1 MEETSDPFQDLKGQ
15 PDQPRPIINNEVSDE
30 NHGQHEPGGSSEYS
44 DTDDEEDDEEVHGD
58 SNQDL
63 VKTYE
68 QQAKEFKDQA
78 THIKAQLDRQMD
90 TFASQS
96 LDYDNGDARNR
107 FYRQFRH
114 DMAPP
119 KVQIL
124 KHLSVWQWNILYYIA
139 DEKQS
144 DRPCDWLVGRL
155 AKDFPSLLNE
165 RMPNGGLTVLL
176 KAVKEHNFAFIK
188 AVIDSGISTTDLA
201 KIIVE
206 RDVDKKN
213 CIHYAVA
220 DGFDP
225 EIAIQL
231 LQHTTEETLGHQ
243 DNKGLTPLHYA
254 VEYERCLPEREEM
267 VKALIKRSDAA
278 FDLRSGKPEELSVY
292 QHHVRSREKYG
303 KKKELRR
310 MERERKEKE
319 KQNRDSKEKSGDAPA
334 GRHETGPMSRKDEAK
349 NSKRMG
355 EQPNRI
361 GFKMREGADSQV
373 PGELEPN
380 SMDALQ
386 LLAGS
391 KRDARDQNQFGR
403 PLTRTRTGSQKPP
416 NPKKVSSRK
425 RPKLPKPSEDVAD
438 RILKELKLYYLRT
451 ALCQE
456 NRWQY
461 GERLSR
467 RNPNTAIQFLY
478 GDNEQETQI
487 GFEFPPKIPK
497 TPNAIN
503 FRDFTKS
510 YESLKFDKVLQHVEF
525 RQMTVKSPPVKR
537 PDWTDSE
544 GRAGAGRKD
553 VYYFFRWLSKK
564 KSVENIIHLIVEDG
578 HSISHSDEAIEE
590 SLKDFNI
597 EILDWRK
604 PDLDPMTLQSACRN
618 SDLREVH
625 LWWDGNNAV
634 LRAWSEPD
642 GLFKITTLQIIHLHE
657 TKKNI
662 ESSHRTK
669 ARIES
674 FKTRIREHRAKVLQ
688 PLECHH
694 YEPYEQHT
702 SRPQGQMPTEQTEQ
716 RARIDPYQWLSVM
729 DRFSDGIASLEPLE
743 CFPGED
749 EYLKHPSLPAEL
761 RKDVKVALIDDG
773 VNFMHKSLAEN
784 MDGGKSFD
792 REYDD
797 GYRPGPR
804 EPFHG
809 SATGHGTC
817 MAYMIR
823 RVCPRVKIFGC
834 RLNVLRGNVD
844 GKASFTAKSAADAVE
859 YAVAR
864 KFDIISISWTVQ
876 LQKDEKHDNSADISR
891 LENAI
896 SLATATGILVFCS
909 APDIGRASK
918 ETLESYYPFGCKR
931 SSTDLFKIGAAKAD
945 GVSFAWMGH
954 EETVNYILPGHKVA
968 PREADNLPEED
979 DTPKTGSSVATALAS
994 GLAALIIHC
1003 VRLAAI
1009 YNIYT
1014 NKRDDLSVN
1023 ETKFRAIK
1031 RFPAMKEALA
1041 ILCSNNDEKQTRDR
1055 NLRVENFFKRPG
1067 DTMDNKDISEE
1078 EKWKQ
1083 VVNIARDLV
1092 SYKTLTQTT
1101 I

>member
-1 MEETSDPFQDLKGQ
+1 MLK
-15 PDQPRPIINNEVSDE
+15 
-30 NHGQHEPGGSSEYS
+30 
-44 DTDDEEDDEEVHGD
+44 
-58 SNQDL
+58 
-63 VKTYE
+63 
-68 QQAKEFKDQA
+68 
-78 THIKAQLDRQMD
+78 
-90 TFASQS
+90 
-96 LDYDNGDARNR
+96 
-107 FYRQFRH
+107 
-114 DMAPP
+114 
-119 KVQIL
+119 
-124 KHLSVWQWNILYYIA
+124 
-139 DEKQS
+139 
-144 DRPCDWLVGRL
+144 
-155 AKDFPSLLNE
+155 
-165 RMPNGGLTVLL
+165 
-176 KAVKEHNFAFIK
+176 
-188 AVIDSGISTTDLA
+188 
-201 KIIVE
+201 
-206 RDVDKKN
+206 
-213 CIHYAVA
+213 
-220 DGFDP
+220 
-225 EIAIQL
+225 
-231 LQHTTEETLGHQ
+231 
-243 DNKGLTPLHYA
+243 
-254 VEYERCLPEREEM
+254 
-267 VKALIKRSDAA
+267 
-278 FDLRSGKPEELSVY
+278 
-292 QHHVRSREKYG
+292 
-303 KKKELRR
+303 
-310 MERERKEKE
+310 
-319 KQNRDSKEKSGDAPA
+319 KS
-334 GRHETGPMSRKDEAK
+334 H
-349 NSKRMG
+349 
-355 EQPNRI
+355 
-361 GFKMREGADSQV
+361 
-373 PGELEPN
+373 
-380 SMDALQ
+380 
-386 LLAGS
+386 
-391 KRDARDQNQFGR
+391 
-403 PLTRTRTGSQKPP
+403 
-416 NPKKVSSRK
+416 
-425 RPKLPKPSEDVAD
+425 
-438 RILKELKLYYLRT
+438 
-451 ALCQE
+451 
-456 NRWQY
+456 WQY
-461 GERLSR
+461 GQPGSR
-467 RNPNTAIQFLY
+467 RNPNTAIQFLH

-510 YESLKFDKVLQHVEF
+510 YESLKFDKVFQHVEF

-537 PDWTDSE
+537 PDWTNSE
-544 GRAGAGRKD
+544 GRAGVRRKD

-564 KSVENIIHLIVEDG
+564 KSVESIIHLIVEDG
-578 HSISHSDEAIEE
+578 HGISHSDEAIEE

-604 PDLDPMTLQSACRN
+604 PDLDPMTLQNACKN

-642 GLFKITTLQIIHLHE
+642 GLVKITTLQVIHLHE

-729 DRFSDGIASLEPLE
+729 DRFADGIASLEPLE
-743 CFPGED
+743 CFPVD
-749 EYLKHPSLPAEL
+749 EYLNHPSLPVEL
-761 RKDVKVALIDDG
+761 RKDVKVALIDDD

-896 SLATATGILVFCS
+896 SLVTATGILVFCS

-954 EETVNYILPGHKVA
+954 EEIVNYILPGHKVA

-994 GLAALIIHC
+994 GLAALSIHC

-1023 ETKFRAIK
+1023 ETTVRAIK
-1031 RFPAMKEALA
+1031 RFPAMKETLA

-1067 DTMDNKDISEE
+1067 DTMDNKDVSEE

>member
-1 MEETSDPFQDLKGQ
+1 MEETSDSFQDLEGQ
-15 PDQPRPIINNEVSDE
+15 TDQPRPITNNEVSDE
-30 NHGQHEPGGSSEYS
+30 NHGQDEPGDSSEYS
-44 DTDDEEDDEEVHGD
+44 DTDDDEDEEGVHGD
-58 SNQDL
+58 SNQNL
-63 VKTYE
+63 ARTYE

-90 TFASQS
+90 TFASQGP
-96 LDYDNGDARNR
+96 DNDNADARNR

-119 KVQIL
+119 KAQIV
-124 KHLSVWQWNILYYIA
+124 KYLSVWQWNILYYIA

-144 DRPCDWLVGRL
+144 DRP
-155 AKDFPSLLNE
+155 
-165 RMPNGGLTVLL
+165 
-176 KAVKEHNFAFIK
+176 
-188 AVIDSGISTTDLA
+188 GISTTDLA

-206 RDVDKKN
+206 RDVEKKN
-213 CIHYAVA
+213 CIHYAVS
-220 DGFDP
+220 DGFGP
-225 EIAIQL
+225 EITIRL

-243 DNKGLTPLHYA
+243 DNKGLTPLQYA

-267 VKALIKRSDAA
+267 VKALIKRSDVA

-292 QHHVRSREKYG
+292 QHHVRSREK
-303 KKKELRR
+303 
-310 MERERKEKE
+310 
-319 KQNRDSKEKSGDAPA
+319 
-334 GRHETGPMSRKDEAK
+334 HETGAMSRKDDAK
-349 NSKRMG
+349 NSKRLS
-355 EQPNRI
+355 EQPNRM
-361 GFKMREGADSQV
+361 GFEMREGAADSKI
-373 PGELEPN
+373 PGGSESN
-380 SMDALQ
+380 NMDTLQ
-386 LLAGS
+386 LPAGS
-391 KRDARDQNQFGR
+391 KRYARDQNQFGR

-416 NPKKVSSRK
+416 NQKKVSSRK

-438 RILKELKLYYLRT
+438 RILKELKLHYLRT

-456 NRWQY
+456 NHWQY
-461 GERLSR
+461 GQRGSC
-467 RNPNTAIQFLY
+467 RNPNTTIQFL
-478 GDNEQETQI
+478 
-487 GFEFPPKIPK
+487 
-497 TPNAIN
+497 
-503 FRDFTKS
+503 DFTKS

-525 RQMTVKSPPVKR
+525 RQMIVKSPPVKR

-544 GRAGAGRKD
+544 GRAGVGRKD

-564 KSVENIIHLIVEDG
+564 KAVENIIHLIVEDG
-578 HSISHSDEAIEE
+578 HGIPHSDEAIEE

-604 PDLDPMTLQSACRN
+604 PDLDLTTLQIACRN

-634 LRAWSEPD
+634 LRACSEPD
-642 GLFKITTLQIIHLHE
+642 GLVKITTLQVIHLHE
-657 TKKNI
+657 TTKNV

-674 FKTRIREHRAKVLQ
+674 FEARIRDHRAKVLQ
-688 PLECHH
+688 PLVCHH
-694 YEPYEQHT
+694 YEAYEQSL
-702 SRPQGQMPTEQTEQ
+702 SRAEGQGPTEKPEQ
-716 RARIDPYQWLSVM
+716 RAKIDSYQWLSVM
-729 DRFSDGIASLEPLE
+729 DRFADGIASLEPLE
-743 CFPGED
+743 CFQGED
-749 EYLKHPSLPAEL
+749 DYLKHPSLPDEM

-784 MDGGKSFD
+784 MYGGKSFD

-823 RVCPRVKIFGC
+823 R
-834 RLNVLRGNVD
+834 
-844 GKASFTAKSAADAVE
+844 AVE

-876 LQKDEKHDNSADISR
+876 LQKDEKHDNSADINR

-896 SLATATGILVFCS
+896 SLATTNGILVFCS

-954 EETVNYILPGHKVA
+954 DETVNYILPGHKVA
-968 PREADNLPEED
+968 PRETDNLPEED
-979 DTPKTGSSVATALAS
+979 DTPKAGSSVATALAS

-1014 NKRDDLSVN
+1014 NKGDGLYVSEASV
-1023 ETKFRAIK
+1023 RAIK
-1031 RFPAMKEALA
+1031 RFPAMKQALA
-1041 ILCSNNDEKQTRDR
+1041 YLCPNNDEKQTSDR

-1067 DTMDNKDISEE
+1067 DIMDNKDVTEE
-1078 EKWKQ
+1078 DKWKE

-1092 SYKTLTQTT
+1092 SYKTITQTT
-1101 I
+1101 T

>member
-1 MEETSDPFQDLKGQ
+1 MEETSDSFQDLEGQ
-15 PDQPRPIINNEVSDE
+15 TDQPRPITNNEVSDE
-30 NHGQHEPGGSSEYS
+30 NHGQDEPGDSSEYS
-44 DTDDEEDDEEVHGD
+44 DTDDDEDEEGVHGD
-58 SNQDL
+58 SNQNL
-63 VKTYE
+63 ARTYE

-90 TFASQS
+90 TFASQGP
-96 LDYDNGDARNR
+96 DNDNADARNR

-119 KVQIL
+119 KAQIV
-124 KHLSVWQWNILYYIA
+124 KYLSVWQWNILYYIA

-144 DRPCDWLVGRL
+144 DRPGV
-155 AKDFPSLLNE
+155 
-165 RMPNGGLTVLL
+165 
-176 KAVKEHNFAFIK
+176 
-188 AVIDSGISTTDLA
+188 STTDLA

-206 RDVDKKN
+206 RDVEKKN
-213 CIHYAVA
+213 CIHYAVS
-220 DGFDP
+220 DGFGP
-225 EIAIQL
+225 EITIRL

-243 DNKGLTPLHYA
+243 DNKGLTPLQYA

-267 VKALIKRSDAA
+267 VKALIKRSDVA

-292 QHHVRSREKYG
+292 QHHVRSREK
-303 KKKELRR
+303 
-310 MERERKEKE
+310 
-319 KQNRDSKEKSGDAPA
+319 
-334 GRHETGPMSRKDEAK
+334 HETGAMSRKDDAK
-349 NSKRMG
+349 NSKRLS
-355 EQPNRI
+355 EQPNRM
-361 GFKMREGADSQV
+361 GFEMREGAADSKI
-373 PGELEPN
+373 PGGSESN
-380 SMDALQ
+380 NMDTLQ
-386 LLAGS
+386 LPAGS
-391 KRDARDQNQFGR
+391 KRYARDQNQFGR

-416 NPKKVSSRK
+416 NQKKVSSRK

-438 RILKELKLYYLRT
+438 RILKELKLHYLRT

-456 NRWQY
+456 NHWQY
-461 GERLSR
+461 GQRGSC
-467 RNPNTAIQFLY
+467 RNPNTTIQFLY
-478 GDNEQETQI
+478 GDNEQ
-487 GFEFPPKIPK
+487 
-497 TPNAIN
+497 
-503 FRDFTKS
+503 
-510 YESLKFDKVLQHVEF
+510 
-525 RQMTVKSPPVKR
+525 VKR

-544 GRAGAGRKD
+544 GRAGVGWKD

-564 KSVENIIHLIVEDG
+564 KAVENIIHLIVEDG
-578 HSISHSDEAIEE
+578 HGIPHSDEAIEE

-604 PDLDPMTLQSACRN
+604 PDLDLMTSQTACRN
-618 SDLREVH
+618 SDLPEVH

-642 GLFKITTLQIIHLHE
+642 GLVKITTLQVIHLHE
-657 TKKNI
+657 TTKNI

-674 FKTRIREHRAKVLQ
+674 FEARIRDHRAKVLQ
-688 PLECHH
+688 PLVCHH
-694 YEPYEQHT
+694 YEAYEQSL
-702 SRPQGQMPTEQTEQ
+702 SRAEGQGPTEKPEQ
-716 RARIDPYQWLSVM
+716 RAKIDSYQWLSVM
-729 DRFSDGIASLEPLE
+729 DRFADGIASLEPLE
-743 CFPGED
+743 CFQGED
-749 EYLKHPSLPAEL
+749 DYLKHPSLPDEM

-784 MDGGKSFD
+784 MYGGKSFD

-823 RVCPRVKIFGC
+823 RVCPRVKMFGC

-876 LQKDEKHDNSADISR
+876 LQKDEKHDNSADINR

-896 SLATATGILVFCS
+896 SLATTNGILVFCS

-931 SSTDLFKIGAAKAD
+931 SSTDLFKISAAKAD
-945 GVSFAWMGH
+945 
-954 EETVNYILPGHKVA
+954 GHKVA
-968 PREADNLPEED
+968 PRETDNLPEED
-979 DTPKTGSSVATALAS
+979 DTPKAGSSVATALAS

-1014 NKRDDLSVN
+1014 NKGDGLSVS
-1023 ETKFRAIK
+1023 EASVRAIK
-1031 RFPAMKEALA
+1031 RFPAMKQALA
-1041 ILCSNNDEKQTRDR
+1041 YLCPNNDEKQTSDR

-1067 DTMDNKDISEE
+1067 DIMDNKDVTEE
-1078 EKWKQ
+1078 DKWKE

-1092 SYKTLTQTT
+1092 SYKTITQTT
-1101 I
+1101 T